1 MGWSWDRGIL
11 GHMARL
17 PASEACSLLS
27 QFVAELRSEFREVLG
42 ADLWTSSCRRPWGRL
57 VTGIA

>member
-1 MGWSWDRGIL
+1 MGWSWTGAFS

-42 ADLWTSSCRRPWGRL
+42 ADRGGLLLSTSMGRL